1 VTADRRP
8 IPDGTVSRIRGRW
21 QAPGLRLLVRAV
33 LVVSI
38 VGGLLGGQVGRG
50 LAAVAVAAVIAGPL
64 ARVCWLLLRWT
75 QERDARFVLLGIAVI
90 VVVSSGGVMAALGV
104 GG

>member
-1 VTADRRP
+1 MTSDRRP

-21 QAPGLRLLVRAV
+21 QAPGLRVLVRVV
-33 LVVSI
+33 LVVSV
-38 VGGLLGGQVGRG
+38 VGGLLDGLVGRT
-50 LAAVAVAAVIAGPL
+50 LSTVAVAAVVAAPL
-64 ARVCWLLLRWT
+64 LRVCWLLLRWA